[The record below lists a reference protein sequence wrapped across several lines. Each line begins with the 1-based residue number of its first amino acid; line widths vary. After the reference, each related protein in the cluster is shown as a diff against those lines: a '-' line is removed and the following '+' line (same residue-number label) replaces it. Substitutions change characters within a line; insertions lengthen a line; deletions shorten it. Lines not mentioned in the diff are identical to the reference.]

1 MKRKILSACYLDKN
15 INKKYSMIEYLKEGF
30 NMGKKGKV
38 NLIIPKNDFNKK
50 DFELVL
56 QILKNHGGQYET
68 SKLEDEIN
76 DFYVEHER
84 RSLDRTSVIHRL
96 VAPRYLGFTYQ
107 ENNNCYLSEFGDYY
121 INSHNLHDRI
131 DCIFLAMSSITFGK
145 NNPGT
150 SSDSRVE
157 APNVFLKMLADLGTA
172 TLKEFMVILYLM
184 DVKELSYSAAI
195 EKIRKN
201 SNLTNLAVEAETAG
215 CRKFKDPKINIFFE
229 EVGLVEKEGFE
240 YQLSEYVRNTYY
252 YYLKDL
258 SAVNEDIEEDKSIYE
273 SPSEPTINDILEEL
287 AKNQRKYEGDYFE
300 PSLTQTGKM
309 KIKRVARKIGFKTR
323 NKILNEA
330 QCNKLGWLGEQ
341 YIKDLLSNPDS
352 DIRNHIKLEKN
363 ESISEIVWFNE
374 GCSFDSNW
382 EDQSVGHGY
391 DMELITN
398 NNRKIMIEV
407 KSSLSNT
414 PFFSTTNNELLTM
427 AENKNNYYLIK
438 VENIKALY
446 ENKKPSIAIVKN
458 PIRLLENLRYIKD
471 ISFYL

>member
-1 MKRKILSACYLDKN
+1 
-15 INKKYSMIEYLKEGF
+15 
-30 NMGKKGKV
+30 MGKRGEV

-56 QILKNHGGQYET
+56 QILKDHGGQYET
-68 SKLEDEIN
+68 SKLEDDMSQYYAIH
-76 DFYVEHER
+76 EHR
-84 RSLDRTSVIHRL
+84 TLDRTSVIHRL

-107 ENNNCYLSEFGDYY
+107 DNTHCYLSEFGDYY

-172 TLKEFMVILYLM
+172 TLKEFMIILYLM
-184 DVKELSYSAAI
+184 EVKELSYYAAI
-195 EKIRKN
+195 DTIRGQ
-201 SNLTNLAVEAETAG
+201 SDLTNLTAEAESAG
-215 CRKFKDPKINIFFE
+215 CRKFRDPKINIFFE
-229 EVGLVEKEGFE
+229 EVGMVEKDGSE

-258 SAVNEDIEEDKSIYE
+258 SAVNEDIEEDESIYE
-273 SPSEPTINDILEEL
+273 SPSEPTIDDILEEL
-287 AKNQRKYEGDYFE
+287 AKNQRKYEGEYLE
-300 PSLTQTGKM
+300 PSLTQTGHM
-309 KIKRVARKIGFKTR
+309 KIKRVARRIGYKAR
-323 NKILNEA
+323 NKLLNEA

-341 YIKDLLSNPDS
+341 YIKELLSNLES

-363 ESISEIVWFNE
+363 ETISDVVWFNE
-374 GCSFDSNW
+374 GCSFNADW
-382 EDQSVGHGY
+382 IDQSVGHGC
-391 DMELITN
+391 DIELTTN
-398 NNRKIMIEV
+398 KDRKIMVEV

-414 PFFSTTNNELLTM
+414 PFFSATNNELLTM

-438 VENIKALY
+438 VENVKALY
-446 ENKKPSIAIVKN
+446 ENKKPSIVIVKN
-458 PIRLLENLRYIKD
+458 PIRLLENLRNIKD